1 MLDTL
6 RDGKYQ
12 AVSCSLGTYTNSS
25 LDTLLN
31 IHSLR
36 DISQQVKQEKTW
48 LTKTPPLPNH
58 QCALPGFLD
67 VYQKL
72 LFGNAD
78 DKVVINTG
86 ILTSDLANLTS
97 NRWLNIAMING
108 FIDLLNAHHH
118 NTMTAVFMLNDLLML
133 KDVDLQRHARSVMR
147 GKQIKA
153 IVFIIN
159 VAGGIKKT
167 DVATPNKPGR
177 HWSLLY
183 IDAVEN
189 KWFYCDTLAWPPPT
203 NINTTVNA
211 ILNVLAMEFPVF
223 RKPAQGRFIAHKPEG
238 NHRGSHQC
246 TNGCFKNVPLQSCGS
261 VCGVIVVK
269 GAHSLDMFQRYR
281 SATAWNPGHKPRI
294 TTRNRSEIYWD
305 SPETIASD
313 RPETNTSDGPETPT
327 CDGTETM
334 TDQEPPAVTEQKPPT
349 ETKQKSPPD
358 TDKKPPT
365 DTNQKPTH
373 VTDQKPPPMTGKKS
387 LPVTDQKP
395 PVRTDQTLP
404 RKATK
409 SSREKKR
416 KQALET
422 DLKRETAKRSRQA
435 IGLSVAKSLGKKPT
449 PKTLKKEKQ
458 NQGQKIQEKRQEPAG
473 QREGNKEE
481 EIDRIGQETKLH
493 RCPECDYICPKVSN
507 MKRHMK
513 RKHNLNSNNVTSQK
527 GKCLCN
533 ECDRQFYRIKDLRE
547 HLSSSHGF
555 IFKTDAIHLQN
566 VKEFESW
573 KAEVEENEG
582 CSFVKVTGSK
592 KHLSTGQKVEYFQ
605 CNRGGSYR
613 PRRSGKRRQKSQGS
627 CKIEKNCTS
636 SMLLKYED
644 DGTITVDVCYTHY
657 GHEIELQHVWLS
669 KTKRQELAAKMQQ
682 GVPRD
687 RILNDIREGVTED
700 QFLREHLVEKKDLF
714 NIQRAFGLKDYQRH
728 QNDLDSVLA

>member
-31 IHSLR
+31 VHSLR
-36 DISQQVKQEKTW
+36 EISQRVKQEKIW

-78 DKVVINTG
+78 DKVVIKTG
-86 ILTSDLANLTS
+86 ILTSHLANLTS

-108 FIDLLNAHHH
+108 FIDLLNAHLH

-133 KDVDLQRHARSVMR
+133 NDVDLQRHARSVML

-238 NHRGSHQC
+238 NQRGSHQC

-261 VCGVIVVK
+261 VCGVIVVVM
-269 GAHSLDMFQRYR
+269 GAISSLYPTLWRAGFLDTRAPVSNEFLWLRNPTLHSCFLRRVLIHWICSKDIDLQLLGIQGTDQVSQNATVPR
-281 SATAWNPGHKPRI
+281 STGTAQKPLPVTGRK
-294 TTRNRSEIYWD
+294 
-305 SPETIASD
+305 
-313 RPETNTSDGPETPT
+313 PT
-327 CDGTETM
+327 QVTDQKPPPM
-334 TDQEPPAVTEQKPPT
+334 TDQKSLPVTDQKPPPVTVQKPPTGTKPKPPPVTDQNPPPVTEQKPPAATEQKPPT
-349 ETKQKSPPD
+349 EPKEKSPPV

-373 VTDQKPPPMTGKKS
+373 VTDQKPPPMTGRKS

-395 PVRTDQTLP
+395 PIRTDQTLP

-435 IGLSVAKSLGKKPT
+435 IGVSVAKSPGKKPT
-449 PKTLKKEKQ
+449 PKTLKKEKH
-458 NQGQKIQEKRQEPAG
+458 NEGQKIPEKRQEPAG
-473 QREGNKEE
+473 QRERNKKEE
-481 EIDRIGQETKLH
+481 TDRIDQETKLH

-513 RKHNLNSNNVTSQK
+513 RKHNINSNNVTSQK

-547 HLSSSHGF
+547 HLSSSHGL

-566 VKEFESW
+566 VKG
-573 KAEVEENEG
+573 NND
-582 CSFVKVTGSK
+582 VKYTFSTLVGIGQHI
-592 KHLSTGQKVEYFQ
+592 HLA
-605 CNRGGSYR
+605 
-613 PRRSGKRRQKSQGS
+613 RS
-627 CKIEKNCTS
+627 
-636 SMLLKYED
+636 
-644 DGTITVDVCYTHY
+644 
-657 GHEIELQHVWLS
+657 
-669 KTKRQELAAKMQQ
+669 
-682 GVPRD
+682 
-687 RILNDIREGVTED
+687 
-700 QFLREHLVEKKDLF
+700 
-714 NIQRAFGLKDYQRH
+714 
-728 QNDLDSVLA
+728 

>member
-31 IHSLR
+31 VHSLR
-36 DISQQVKQEKTW
+36 DISQQVRLEKTW

-72 LFGNAD
+72 LFDNAA

-108 FIDLLNAHHH
+108 FIHLLNAHHH

-133 KDVDLQRHARSVMR
+133 NDVDLQRHARSVMR

-223 RKPAQGRFIAHKPEG
+223 RRPAQGRFIAHKPEG
-238 NHRGSHQC
+238 NQRGSHQC

-261 VCGVIVVK
+261 VCGVIVVVM
-269 GAHSLDMFQRYR
+269 GAISSLYPTLWRAGFLDPRAPVSNEFLWLRNPTLHSCFLRRVLIHWICSKDIDLQLLGIQGTNQV
-281 SATAWNPGHKPRI
+281 SQHPTVPSSTGTA
-294 TTRNRSEIYWD
+294 
-305 SPETIASD
+305 
-313 RPETNTSDGPETPT
+313 
-327 CDGTETM
+327 
-334 TDQEPPAVTEQKPPT
+334 QKPVLVT
-349 ETKQKSPPD
+349 G
-358 TDKKPPT
+358 
-365 DTNQKPTH
+365 QKPTQ
-373 VTDQKPPPMTGKKS
+373 VTDQKPPPMTGQKS

-395 PVRTDQTLP
+395 PPVTVQKPLTGTKQKPPPVTDQKPPPVTEQKPLTGTKQKPPPVTDQKPPTDINQKPKQLTDQKPPPMTSQKSLPVMDQKPPVRTDQIP
-404 RKATK
+404 RK

-416 KQALET
+416 KQALGT
-422 DLKRETAKRSRQA
+422 DLKGEPAKRSRQA
-435 IGLSVAKSLGKKPT
+435 IGPSVAKSPGKKPT
-449 PKTLKKEKQ
+449 PKTLKKGKQ
-458 NQGQKIQEKRQEPAG
+458 NEGPKIPEKRQEPAG
-473 QREGNKEE
+473 QRERNKEE
-481 EIDRIGQETKLH
+481 EIDRIDQETKLH

-527 GKCLCN
+527 GKCFCN

-547 HLSSSHGF
+547 HLSSSHGL

-566 VKEFESW
+566 VKG
-573 KAEVEENEG
+573 NND
-582 CSFVKVTGSK
+582 VKYTFSMRVGI
-592 KHLSTGQKVEYFQ
+592 GQHIDLA
-605 CNRGGSYR
+605 
-613 PRRSGKRRQKSQGS
+613 RS
-627 CKIEKNCTS
+627 
-636 SMLLKYED
+636 
-644 DGTITVDVCYTHY
+644 
-657 GHEIELQHVWLS
+657 
-669 KTKRQELAAKMQQ
+669 
-682 GVPRD
+682 
-687 RILNDIREGVTED
+687 
-700 QFLREHLVEKKDLF
+700 
-714 NIQRAFGLKDYQRH
+714 
-728 QNDLDSVLA
+728 

>member
-31 IHSLR
+31 VHSLR
-36 DISQQVKQEKTW
+36 DISQQVRLEKTW

-72 LFGNAD
+72 LFDNAA

-108 FIDLLNAHHH
+108 FIHLLNAHHH

-133 KDVDLQRHARSVMR
+133 NDVDLQRHARSVMR

-223 RKPAQGRFIAHKPEG
+223 RRPAQGRFIAHKPEG
-238 NHRGSHQC
+238 NQRGSHQC

-261 VCGVIVVK
+261 VCGVIVVVM
-269 GAHSLDMFQRYR
+269 GAISSLYPTLWRAGFLDPRAPVSNEFLWLRNPTLHSCFLRRVLIHWICSKDIDLQLLGIQGTNQV
-281 SATAWNPGHKPRI
+281 SQHPTVPSSTGTA
-294 TTRNRSEIYWD
+294 
-305 SPETIASD
+305 
-313 RPETNTSDGPETPT
+313 
-327 CDGTETM
+327 
-334 TDQEPPAVTEQKPPT
+334 QKPVLVT
-349 ETKQKSPPD
+349 G
-358 TDKKPPT
+358 
-365 DTNQKPTH
+365 QKPTQ
-373 VTDQKPPPMTGKKS
+373 VTDQKPPPMTVQKPLTGTKQKPPPVTDQKPPPVTEQKPLTGTKQKPPPVTDQKPPPVTEKNPPPVTGQKPPPMTSQKS
-387 LPVTDQKP
+387 LPVMDQKP
-395 PVRTDQTLP
+395 PVRTDQIP
-404 RKATK
+404 RKGTK

-416 KQALET
+416 KQALGT
-422 DLKRETAKRSRQA
+422 DLKGEPAKRSRQA
-435 IGLSVAKSLGKKPT
+435 IGPSVAKSPGKKPT
-449 PKTLKKEKQ
+449 PKTLKKGKQ
-458 NQGQKIQEKRQEPAG
+458 NEGPKIPEKRQEPAG
-473 QREGNKEE
+473 QRERNKEE
-481 EIDRIGQETKLH
+481 EIDRIDQETKLH

-527 GKCLCN
+527 GKCFCN

-547 HLSSSHGF
+547 HLSSSHGL

-566 VKEFESW
+566 VKG
-573 KAEVEENEG
+573 NND
-582 CSFVKVTGSK
+582 VKYTFSMRVGI
-592 KHLSTGQKVEYFQ
+592 GQHIDLA
-605 CNRGGSYR
+605 
-613 PRRSGKRRQKSQGS
+613 RS
-627 CKIEKNCTS
+627 
-636 SMLLKYED
+636 
-644 DGTITVDVCYTHY
+644 
-657 GHEIELQHVWLS
+657 
-669 KTKRQELAAKMQQ
+669 
-682 GVPRD
+682 
-687 RILNDIREGVTED
+687 
-700 QFLREHLVEKKDLF
+700 
-714 NIQRAFGLKDYQRH
+714 
-728 QNDLDSVLA
+728 

>member
-31 IHSLR
+31 VHSLR
-36 DISQQVKQEKTW
+36 DISQQVRLEKTW

-72 LFGNAD
+72 LFDNAA

-108 FIDLLNAHHH
+108 FIHLLNAHHH

-133 KDVDLQRHARSVMR
+133 NDVDLQRHARSVMR

-223 RKPAQGRFIAHKPEG
+223 RRPAQGRFIAHKPEG
-238 NHRGSHQC
+238 NQRGSHQC

-261 VCGVIVVK
+261 VCGVIVVVM
-269 GAHSLDMFQRYR
+269 GAISSLYPTLWRAGFLDPRAPVSNEFLWLRNPTLHSCFLRRVLIHWICSKDIDLQLLGIQGTNQV
-281 SATAWNPGHKPRI
+281 SQHPTVPSSTGTA
-294 TTRNRSEIYWD
+294 
-305 SPETIASD
+305 
-313 RPETNTSDGPETPT
+313 
-327 CDGTETM
+327 
-334 TDQEPPAVTEQKPPT
+334 QKPVLVT
-349 ETKQKSPPD
+349 G
-358 TDKKPPT
+358 
-365 DTNQKPTH
+365 QKPTQ
-373 VTDQKPPPMTGKKS
+373 VTDQKPPPMTGQKS

-395 PVRTDQTLP
+395 PPVTVQKPLTGTKQKPPPVTDQKPPPVTEQKPPPVTEQKPLTGTKQKPPPVTDQKPKQLTDQKPPPMTSQKSVPVMDQKPPVRTDQIP
-404 RKATK
+404 RKGTK

-416 KQALET
+416 KQALGT
-422 DLKRETAKRSRQA
+422 DLKGEPAKRSRQA
-435 IGLSVAKSLGKKPT
+435 IGPSVAKSPGKKPT
-449 PKTLKKEKQ
+449 PKTLKKGKQ
-458 NQGQKIQEKRQEPAG
+458 NEGPKIPEKRQEPAG
-473 QREGNKEE
+473 QRERNKEE
-481 EIDRIGQETKLH
+481 EIDRIDQETKLH

-527 GKCLCN
+527 GKCFCN

-547 HLSSSHGF
+547 HLSSSHGL

-566 VKEFESW
+566 VKG
-573 KAEVEENEG
+573 NND
-582 CSFVKVTGSK
+582 VKYTFSMRAGI
-592 KHLSTGQKVEYFQ
+592 GQHIDLA
-605 CNRGGSYR
+605 
-613 PRRSGKRRQKSQGS
+613 RS
-627 CKIEKNCTS
+627 
-636 SMLLKYED
+636 
-644 DGTITVDVCYTHY
+644 
-657 GHEIELQHVWLS
+657 
-669 KTKRQELAAKMQQ
+669 
-682 GVPRD
+682 
-687 RILNDIREGVTED
+687 
-700 QFLREHLVEKKDLF
+700 
-714 NIQRAFGLKDYQRH
+714 
-728 QNDLDSVLA
+728 

>member
-31 IHSLR
+31 VHSLR
-36 DISQQVKQEKTW
+36 DISQQVRLEKTW

-72 LFGNAD
+72 LFDNAA

-108 FIDLLNAHHH
+108 FIHLLNAHHH

-133 KDVDLQRHARSVMR
+133 NDVDLQRHARSVMR

-223 RKPAQGRFIAHKPEG
+223 RRPAQGRFIAHKPEG
-238 NHRGSHQC
+238 NQRGSHQC

-261 VCGVIVVK
+261 VCGVIVVVM
-269 GAHSLDMFQRYR
+269 GAISSLYPTLWRAGFLDPRAPVSNEFLWLRNPTLHSCFLRRVLIHWICSKDIDLQLLGIQGTNQV
-281 SATAWNPGHKPRI
+281 SQHPTVPSSTGTA
-294 TTRNRSEIYWD
+294 
-305 SPETIASD
+305 
-313 RPETNTSDGPETPT
+313 
-327 CDGTETM
+327 
-334 TDQEPPAVTEQKPPT
+334 QKPVLVT
-349 ETKQKSPPD
+349 G
-358 TDKKPPT
+358 
-365 DTNQKPTH
+365 QKPTQ
-373 VTDQKPPPMTGKKS
+373 VTDQKPPPMTVQKPLTGTKQKPPPVTDKKPPPVTEQKPLTGTKQKPPPVTDQKPPPVTEKNPPPVTGQKPPPMTSQKS
-387 LPVTDQKP
+387 LPVMDQKP
-395 PVRTDQTLP
+395 PVRTDQIP
-404 RKATK
+404 RKGTK

-416 KQALET
+416 KQALGT
-422 DLKRETAKRSRQA
+422 DLKGEPAKRSRQA
-435 IGLSVAKSLGKKPT
+435 IGPSVAKSPGKKPT
-449 PKTLKKEKQ
+449 PKTLKKGKQ
-458 NQGQKIQEKRQEPAG
+458 NEGPKIPEKRQEPAG
-473 QREGNKEE
+473 QRERNKEE
-481 EIDRIGQETKLH
+481 EIDRIDQETKLH

-527 GKCLCN
+527 GKCFCN

-547 HLSSSHGF
+547 HLSSSHGL

-566 VKEFESW
+566 VKG
-573 KAEVEENEG
+573 NND
-582 CSFVKVTGSK
+582 VKYTFSMRVGI
-592 KHLSTGQKVEYFQ
+592 GQHIDLA
-605 CNRGGSYR
+605 
-613 PRRSGKRRQKSQGS
+613 RS
-627 CKIEKNCTS
+627 
-636 SMLLKYED
+636 
-644 DGTITVDVCYTHY
+644 
-657 GHEIELQHVWLS
+657 
-669 KTKRQELAAKMQQ
+669 
-682 GVPRD
+682 
-687 RILNDIREGVTED
+687 
-700 QFLREHLVEKKDLF
+700 
-714 NIQRAFGLKDYQRH
+714 
-728 QNDLDSVLA
+728 

>member
-31 IHSLR
+31 VHSLR
-36 DISQQVKQEKTW
+36 DISQQVRLEKTW

-72 LFGNAD
+72 LFDNAA

-108 FIDLLNAHHH
+108 FIHLLNAHHH

-133 KDVDLQRHARSVMR
+133 NDVDLQRHARSVMR

-223 RKPAQGRFIAHKPEG
+223 RRPAQGRFIAHKPEG
-238 NHRGSHQC
+238 NQRGSHQC

-261 VCGVIVVK
+261 VCGVIVVVM
-269 GAHSLDMFQRYR
+269 GAISSLYPTLWRAGFLDTRAPVSNEFLWLRNPTLHSCFLRRVLIHWICSKDIDLQLLGIQGTNQVSQHATVPR
-281 SATAWNPGHKPRI
+281 STGTAQKPLPVTGQKPTQVTDRKP
-294 TTRNRSEIYWD
+294 
-305 SPETIASD
+305 SPMTGQKLL
-313 RPETNTSDGPETPT
+313 PV
-327 CDGTETM
+327 
-334 TDQEPPAVTEQKPPT
+334 TDQKPPPVTVQKPLTGTKQKPPPVTDQKPPPVTEQKPLT
-349 ETKQKSPPD
+349 GTKQKSPPV

-373 VTDQKPPPMTGKKS
+373 VTDQKPPPMTGQKL

-395 PVRTDQTLP
+395 PIRTDQTLP
-404 RKATK
+404 WKATK
-409 SSREKKR
+409 SSGERKP
-416 KQALET
+416 KQALEA
-422 DLKRETAKRSRQA
+422 DLKIETAKRSRQA
-435 IGLSVAKSLGKKPT
+435 IGPSVAKSSGKTPT

-458 NQGQKIQEKRQEPAG
+458 NEGQKIPETRQEPAG
-473 QREGNKEE
+473 QRERNKEE
-481 EIDRIGQETKLH
+481 EIDRIDQETKLH

-527 GKCLCN
+527 GKCFCN

-547 HLSSSHGF
+547 HLSSSHGL

-566 VKEFESW
+566 VKGNNDVKYTFSMR
-573 KAEVEENEG
+573 VEI
-582 CSFVKVTGSK
+582 
-592 KHLSTGQKVEYFQ
+592 GQHIDLA
-605 CNRGGSYR
+605 
-613 PRRSGKRRQKSQGS
+613 RS
-627 CKIEKNCTS
+627 
-636 SMLLKYED
+636 
-644 DGTITVDVCYTHY
+644 
-657 GHEIELQHVWLS
+657 
-669 KTKRQELAAKMQQ
+669 
-682 GVPRD
+682 
-687 RILNDIREGVTED
+687 
-700 QFLREHLVEKKDLF
+700 
-714 NIQRAFGLKDYQRH
+714 
-728 QNDLDSVLA
+728 

>member
-31 IHSLR
+31 VHSLR
-36 DISQQVKQEKTW
+36 DISQQVRLEKTW

-72 LFGNAD
+72 LFDNAA

-108 FIDLLNAHHH
+108 FIHLLNAHHH

-133 KDVDLQRHARSVMR
+133 NDVDLQRHARSVMR

-223 RKPAQGRFIAHKPEG
+223 RRPAQGRFIAHKPEG
-238 NHRGSHQC
+238 NQRGSHQC

-261 VCGVIVVK
+261 VCGVIVVVM
-269 GAHSLDMFQRYR
+269 GAISSLYPTLWRAGFLDPRAPVSNEFLWLRNPTLHSCFLRRVLIHWICSKDIDLQLLGIQGTNQV
-281 SATAWNPGHKPRI
+281 SQHPTVPSSTGTA
-294 TTRNRSEIYWD
+294 
-305 SPETIASD
+305 
-313 RPETNTSDGPETPT
+313 
-327 CDGTETM
+327 
-334 TDQEPPAVTEQKPPT
+334 QKPVLVT
-349 ETKQKSPPD
+349 G
-358 TDKKPPT
+358 
-365 DTNQKPTH
+365 QKPTQ
-373 VTDQKPPPMTGKKS
+373 VTDQKPPPMTVQKPLTGTKQKPPPVTDTKPPPVTEQKPLTGTKQKPPPVTDQKPPPVTEQKPLTGTKQKPPPVTDQKPPPVTEKKPPPVTGQKPLTGTKQKPPPVTDQKPPTDINQKPKQLTDQKPPPMKSQKS
-387 LPVTDQKP
+387 LPVMDQKP
-395 PVRTDQTLP
+395 PVRTDQIP
-404 RKATK
+404 RKGTK

-416 KQALET
+416 KQALGT
-422 DLKRETAKRSRQA
+422 DLKGEPAKRSRQA
-435 IGLSVAKSLGKKPT
+435 IGPSVAKSPGKKPT
-449 PKTLKKEKQ
+449 PKTLKKGKQ
-458 NQGQKIQEKRQEPAG
+458 NEGPKIPEKRQEPAG
-473 QREGNKEE
+473 QRERNKEE
-481 EIDRIGQETKLH
+481 EIDRIDQETKLH

-527 GKCLCN
+527 GKCFCN

-547 HLSSSHGF
+547 HLSSSHGL

-566 VKEFESW
+566 VKG
-573 KAEVEENEG
+573 NND
-582 CSFVKVTGSK
+582 VKYTFSMRVGI
-592 KHLSTGQKVEYFQ
+592 GQHIDLA
-605 CNRGGSYR
+605 
-613 PRRSGKRRQKSQGS
+613 RS
-627 CKIEKNCTS
+627 
-636 SMLLKYED
+636 
-644 DGTITVDVCYTHY
+644 
-657 GHEIELQHVWLS
+657 
-669 KTKRQELAAKMQQ
+669 
-682 GVPRD
+682 
-687 RILNDIREGVTED
+687 
-700 QFLREHLVEKKDLF
+700 
-714 NIQRAFGLKDYQRH
+714 
-728 QNDLDSVLA
+728 